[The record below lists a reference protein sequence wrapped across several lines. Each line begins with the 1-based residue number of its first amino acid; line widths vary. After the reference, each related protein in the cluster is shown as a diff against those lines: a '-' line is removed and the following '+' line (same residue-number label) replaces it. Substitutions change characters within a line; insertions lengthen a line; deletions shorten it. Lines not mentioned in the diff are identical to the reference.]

1 MRLVKHL
8 FMCPVLVGTAMLTT
22 ACTAPA
28 TSIARAV
35 RHSAIPAVSV
45 PPCGAGRLVSVLL
58 VEDATDSPAP
68 SGSPTTSSAGPSGRR
83 GWRVRDLDSSHPVT
97 EVHLLRIPP
106 GWEQTDAKPIVE
118 LRRDASYTVYV

>member
-8 FMCPVLVGTAMLTT
+8 FMCLVLVGTAMLTT
-22 ACTAPA
+22 ACTAP
-28 TSIARAV
+28 TKRIVGVVLDSG
-35 RHSAIPAVSV
+35 IPTVIV
-45 PPCGAGRLVSVLL
+45 HPCGAGRLVSVLL

-68 SGSPTTSSAGPSGRR
+68 SRSPTTSSAGPSGRR
-83 GWRVRDLDSSHPVT
+83 GWRVRDHDSSHPVT